1 MAKRK
6 WFFSLKTVN
15 YIVVLLVIVG
25 VAYPLF
31 WMVCSSLKTNGEI
44 FRSAWAL
51 PQKFRFDNFVE
62 AWKVG
67 HFGKYFLN
75 SGIVTSISVLII
87 VLISSMAAYAFARLE
102 FKGRDPLFYMF
113 LSGLVLPI
121 QVLII
126 PLFIQFGD
134 MNLLDTY
141 LALIFPYTSWGLA
154 ISIYVLRSFFLTIPR
169 DIEDAAKID
178 GCSLFAIYW
187 RIMLPLVS
195 PALLTVAILNAAN
208 IWNEFLL
215 AYLFMA
221 DQKMKT
227 LPAGLFY
234 FSSKYIT
241 DFRLIF
247 GGLTITTIPILVFYF
262 LFQKHMV
269 KGLTM
274 GAIK

>member
-1 MAKRK
+1 MVKRK

-25 VAYPLF
+25 MAYPLF
-31 WMVCSSLKTNGEI
+31 WMVCASLKTNEEI

-75 SGIVTSISVLII
+75 SVIVTSISVLII

-102 FKGRDPLFYMF
+102 FKGRKPLFYMF

-126 PLFIQFGD
+126 PLFIQFRD

-141 LALIFPYTSWGLA
+141 LALIFPYISWGLA

-178 GCSLFAIYW
+178 GCSLFGIYW

-221 DQKMKT
+221 DPKMKT

-247 GGLTITTIPILVFYF
+247 GGLTITIIPILVFYF

-269 KGLTM
+269 EGLTM